1 MACSVTN
8 FWQAE
13 QSSVSQLLS
22 LLGRTIE
29 AISFILLLSDHRLGE
44 LISQY
49 VLHLRMANVAY
60 VRNSCDPEIQKLVS
74 SLTFEDLITVDKGVT
89 ASRALVNV
97 IINQQI
103 GQQISVSRSCVTAT
117 SRILICAQV
126 DTISEVLQQRC
137 GSFCSTDDVMLY
149 KVGACV
155 SLLISQCTNLDHVGA
170 GEHS

>member
-1 MACSVTN
+1 MVCSVTE
-8 FWQAE
+8 FRQAE

-22 LLGRTIE
+22 LLARTIE

-49 VLHLRMANVAY
+49 VLHLRFAY
-60 VRNSCDPEIQKLVS
+60 ATHIRASCDPEIQKLVS

-103 GQQISVSRSCVTAT
+103 GQQISVGHFYNA
-117 SRILICAQV
+117 
-126 DTISEVLQQRC
+126 
-137 GSFCSTDDVMLY
+137 VMGQY
-149 KVGACV
+149 
-155 SLLISQCTNLDHVGA
+155 
-170 GEHS
+170 